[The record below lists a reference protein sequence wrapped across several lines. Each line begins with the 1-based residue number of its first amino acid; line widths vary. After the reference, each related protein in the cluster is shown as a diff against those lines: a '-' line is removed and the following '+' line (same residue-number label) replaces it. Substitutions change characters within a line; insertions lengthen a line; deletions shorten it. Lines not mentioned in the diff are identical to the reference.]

1 MQVCHTART
10 GCKFAEL
17 KNKIDCHPGKKLK
30 DGLKFLKS
38 SDAAVIDMVLGEPV
52 CVESFSEYRLLSR
65 FAVCDMSQT
74 VVAADVMKAV
84 DRKAAGAA
92 EVAKSVRK
100 AQKANEY
107 YPSSLPPSI
116 NSGGRTV
123 SELSQLAIGV

>member
-1 MQVCHTART
+1 MQVCHAART

-17 KNKIDCHPGKKLK
+17 KKKIDCHPGKKLK

-74 VVAADVMKAV
+74 VVAVDVMKAV

-92 EVAKSVRK
+92 DIVK
-100 AQKANEY
+100 A
-107 YPSSLPPSI
+107 
-116 NSGGRTV
+116 
-123 SELSQLAIGV
+123 SEGKRRMFCGLFGFFMCGSFKLLVFFKISTF